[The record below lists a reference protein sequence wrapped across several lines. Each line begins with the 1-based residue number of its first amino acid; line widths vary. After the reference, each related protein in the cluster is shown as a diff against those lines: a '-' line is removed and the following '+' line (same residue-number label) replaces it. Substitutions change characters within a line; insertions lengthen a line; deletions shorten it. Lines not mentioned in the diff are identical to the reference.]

1 MRDYE
6 VAFIAQPD
14 LDESSLNNL
23 IEKAKTWVG
32 EAGGTVVKVDTWGRR
47 RLAFPIRKQSE
58 GQYVFIQAQLEPAA
72 THQIERSLRF
82 TEQVLRFMI
91 VRAGE

>member
-23 IEKAKTWVG
+23 IEKTRGWVN
-32 EAGGTVVKVDTWGRR
+32 AVGGQVLKVDNWGRR
-47 RLAFPIRKQSE
+47 RLSYPIRKQRE
-58 GQYVFIQAQLEPAA
+58 GQYIFLQTQMSPAA
-72 THQIERSLRF
+72 TREVERNLRL
-82 TEQVLRFMI
+82 TEQVMRFLI
-91 VRAGE
+91 VRADE

>member
-14 LDESSLNNL
+14 LDESSLNTL
-23 IEKAKTWVG
+23 IEKAKGWISA
-32 EAGGTVVKVDTWGRR
+32 AGGQIVKVDIWGRR
-47 RLAFPIRKQSE
+47 RLSYRIRKQAE
-58 GQYVFIQAQLEPAA
+58 GLYVFITAQMAPTA
-72 THQIERSLRF
+72 THEVERSLRF
-82 TEQVLRFMI
+82 TEQILRFQI

>member
-23 IEKAKTWVG
+23 IEKAKGWVG
-32 EAGGTVVKVDTWGRR
+32 TAGGQVVKVDIWGRR

-58 GQYVFIQAQLEPAA
+58 GLYVFITAQMSAAA
-72 THQIERSLRF
+72 THEIERSLRF
-82 TEQVLRFMI
+82 TEQILRFMI

>member
-23 IEKAKTWVG
+23 IEKAKGWISG
-32 EAGGTVVKVDTWGRR
+32 AGGQVVKVDTWGRR
-47 RLAFPIRKQSE
+47 KLAYPIRKQSE
-58 GQYVFIQAQLEPAA
+58 GQYVFITASLAPAA
-72 THQIERSLRF
+72 TREIERNLRF
-82 TEQVLRFMI
+82 TEQILRFLI
-91 VRAGE
+91 VRADE